1 MWALPQTQS
10 LSARE
15 ERDAEGR
22 CQWKLVREGNAIQA
36 GVHTNAWRPAH
47 QVGALVDVRW
57 LVDRRRGGE
66 TWLWRA
72 SPGDVRRTDT
82 GRRWEASCE
91 AVARNV
97 CLSGRENGTGRGR
110 RGPGASVYRRW
121 IRRRFWRGERRAWC
135 GLFTRG
141 VELGAG
147 GDGDRRAKEVRRLYC
162 GLRIGGE
169 TTCMHPRRGERSLVW
184 CGCRG
189 KKARVERA

>member
-1 MWALPQTQS
+1 MACGQ
-10 LSARE
+10 E
-15 ERDAEGR
+15 E
-22 CQWKLVREGNAIQA
+22 
-36 GVHTNAWRPAH
+36 
-47 QVGALVDVRW
+47 
-57 LVDRRRGGE
+57 GGE

-72 SPGDVRRTDT
+72 SPADLRRTDT
-82 GRRWEASCE
+82 GRRWEASCG
-91 AVARNV
+91 AAARGA
-97 CLSGRENGTGRGR
+97 CLSGREDRTGRGR

-169 TTCMHPRRGERSLVW
+169 TTCMHPRRGERSPVW
-184 CGCRG
+184 YLRMPRKESSGRAGVMQMEHPDRQEQEARRCRG
-189 KKARVERA
+189 DASVDVRCGTGVQREPFRSGVCAEMSWAHFLDLA